1 MKAKHYTLLAGLLLA
16 AGCEKPGEDAIA
28 PPAQKKELTVE
39 DSRIWLE
46 EQSSII
52 LQDYSVLWQA
62 AGAALFEGQKLI
74 TVPLYNPKDGLKIAG
89 DATGHDDQGKLEGAK
104 LIFYL
109 DGKGD
114 IAGSLMAE
122 QSDESAGKR
131 SIYFFDPHQ
140 MKLQSL
146 WKIGEQTVSG
156 FPAAG
161 PAGHSG
167 SRTSGCG
174 VADKW
179 VNHCIDKTTRDNM
192 CWEYVGTVWTCMP
205 DFDDNMP
212 PANGPGGGGTAGP
225 PTKGPA
231 AGSPGTSPSTGF
243 SPYIN
248 SFFSITL
255 GQTKL
260 DMILNTVISGKV
272 IPLIFEAATHHGI
285 HFSREEI
292 DYFETFSQQDIDAIT
307 DWIKA
312 KKPVTMETV
321 ENEIT
326 RLKGRFNKAEKDV
339 LWEYSASNTTKYRL
353 NVLRYGANAY
363 SATTSTYAYFNSTL
377 AGDCSECKGN
387 AFKHAL
393 FRIFDAVS
401 FGREIS
407 RQLGEAH
414 ESLEELDPA
423 TIMDKK
429 NNAIGLQIYDSYKNG
444 GAGVFYWGS
453 KVGDAMKNGN
463 LVFLLNNRET
473 PSNIDDP
480 TIPGPL

>member
-16 AGCEKPGEDAIA
+16 AGCEKPGEEAIA
-28 PPAQKKELTVE
+28 PPAQKKELTPE

-46 EQSSII
+46 EQPSRI
-52 LQDYSVLWQA
+52 LQDYSILWQA
-62 AGAALFEGQKLI
+62 ADAALFEGQKLI
-74 TVPLYNPKDGLKIAG
+74 TVPLYNPKGGLEIAG
-89 DATGHDDQGKLEGAK
+89 DAAGHDDQGKLEGAK

-109 DGKGD
+109 DEKGD

-161 PAGHSG
+161 QAGHSG
-167 SRTSGCG
+167 NRTSGCG
-174 VADKW
+174 AADKW
-179 VNHCIDKTTRDNM
+179 VNHCTDKTARDNM
-192 CWEYVGTVWTCMP
+192 CWEYVGTVWTCFP
-205 DFDDNMP
+205 DFDDNLP
-212 PANGPGGGGTAGP
+212 PTGGPGSGGP
-225 PTKGPA
+225 PTKGPSM
-231 AGSPGTSPSTGF
+231 GSPGILPSSGF

-248 SFFSITL
+248 GSFSVVL

-260 DMILNTVISGKV
+260 DMLLNSVISGKV
-272 IPLIFEAATHHGI
+272 IPLVFEASVHHDI

-292 DYFETFSQQDIDAIT
+292 DYLETFSQQDIDAIT

-312 KKPVTMETV
+312 KKPVALEAI
-321 ENEIT
+321 ENEIAK
-326 RLKGRFNKAEKDV
+326 LKKRFNDAEKSI
-339 LWEYSASNTTKYRL
+339 LRQYSGNSTVKYRL

-363 SATTSTYAYFNSTL
+363 SATTTTYAYFNDTR
-377 AGDCSECKGN
+377 ARDCGECKGN

-414 ESLEELDPA
+414 ESEEDLNPT

-429 NNAIGLQIYDSYKNG
+429 NNTAGLWIYDSYKNG

-453 KVGDAMKNGN
+453 KVGDAMKNGD

-473 PSNIDDP
+473 PSNVDDP